1 MENWL
6 TARTRATPGRLA
18 LRHDGVSWDYA
29 ALARLV
35 EQLAGGLAAAGVRP
49 GDRVG
54 ALLPNGVL
62 YAALVHA
69 LMRLGA
75 VLVPLNTRLTV
86 AELAWQVT
94 RAGVALL
101 LHSAETSSL
110 AAEVVRQSPLQ
121 RRAVEELPACQ
132 SARPA
137 QPVDLDAVQAIV
149 FTSGTTGQPK
159 GAMLTYGNHFWSA
172 MASAYRI
179 GVLPGDRW
187 LSILPL
193 YHVGGLA
200 VLFRSCLYGTAAVL
214 QEGFEVEAV
223 NRSLDEEA
231 ITLASLVPTMLYR
244 LLPAR
249 SSWPDTLRLVLLG
262 GAAASPELVA
272 QAAAAG
278 VPVATTYGLT
288 EASSQ
293 VATMLPEEVRRKPG
307 SAGRPL
313 LFNQVRIVD
322 DSGAPLPAGE
332 VGEIAVR
339 GPAVMAGYYGEPEA
353 TARTLRDG
361 WLHTGDMGYLDEEGD
376 LWLVQRRSD
385 IIVSGGENVYPAEVE
400 AVLRAHPA
408 VAAVAVV
415 GLPDPEWGEQV
426 AALVVSA
433 AGQELSAG
441 ALQDFARRLLAGYK
455 LPRRIAFVEELP
467 QTASG
472 KIARAAVREMLLAS
486 GNDTEEG

>member
-1 MENWL
+1 
-6 TARTRATPGRLA
+6 
-18 LRHDGVSWDYA
+18 
-29 ALARLV
+29 
-35 EQLAGGLAAAGVRP
+35 GVRP

-54 ALLPNGVL
+54 ALLPNSVL

-223 NRSLDEEA
+223 NRSLDEEG
-231 ITLASLVPTMLYR
+231 ITLVSL
-244 LLPAR
+244 
-249 SSWPDTLRLVLLG
+249 
-262 GAAASPELVA
+262 
-272 QAAAAG
+272 
-278 VPVATTYGLT
+278 
-288 EASSQ
+288 
-293 VATMLPEEVRRKPG
+293 
-307 SAGRPL
+307 
-313 LFNQVRIVD
+313 
-322 DSGAPLPAGE
+322 
-332 VGEIAVR
+332 
-339 GPAVMAGYYGEPEA
+339 
-353 TARTLRDG
+353 
-361 WLHTGDMGYLDEEGD
+361 
-376 LWLVQRRSD
+376 
-385 IIVSGGENVYPAEVE
+385 
-400 AVLRAHPA
+400 
-408 VAAVAVV
+408 
-415 GLPDPEWGEQV
+415 
-426 AALVVSA
+426 
-433 AGQELSAG
+433 
-441 ALQDFARRLLAGYK
+441 
-455 LPRRIAFVEELP
+455 
-467 QTASG
+467 
-472 KIARAAVREMLLAS
+472 
-486 GNDTEEG
+486 

>member
-1 MENWL
+1 
-6 TARTRATPGRLA
+6 
-18 LRHDGVSWDYA
+18 
-29 ALARLV
+29 
-35 EQLAGGLAAAGVRP
+35 
-49 GDRVG
+49 
-54 ALLPNGVL
+54 
-62 YAALVHA
+62 
-69 LMRLGA
+69 
-75 VLVPLNTRLTV
+75 
-86 AELAWQVT
+86 
-94 RAGVALL
+94 
-101 LHSAETSSL
+101 
-110 AAEVVRQSPLQ
+110 
-121 RRAVEELPACQ
+121 
-132 SARPA
+132 
-137 QPVDLDAVQAIV
+137 DAVQAIV

-353 TARTLRDG
+353 TA
-361 WLHTGDMGYLDEEGD
+361 
-376 LWLVQRRSD
+376 
-385 IIVSGGENVYPAEVE
+385 
-400 AVLRAHPA
+400 
-408 VAAVAVV
+408 
-415 GLPDPEWGEQV
+415 
-426 AALVVSA
+426 
-433 AGQELSAG
+433 
-441 ALQDFARRLLAGYK
+441 
-455 LPRRIAFVEELP
+455 
-467 QTASG
+467 
-472 KIARAAVREMLLAS
+472 
-486 GNDTEEG
+486 